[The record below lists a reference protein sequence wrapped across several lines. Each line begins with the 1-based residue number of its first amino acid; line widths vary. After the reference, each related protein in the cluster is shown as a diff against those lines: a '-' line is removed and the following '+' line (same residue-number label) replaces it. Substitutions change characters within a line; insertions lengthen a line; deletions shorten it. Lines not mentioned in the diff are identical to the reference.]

1 MESSLEQLDQTK
13 CFDGYFRQ
21 YQTVSTHCGGLKIKF
36 GLYLP
41 KGYEEGSNFRVLYY
55 LAGLTCTEQQFMIKA
70 TIGFK
75 YASDHGFV
83 LVFPDTSP
91 RGAGVE
97 GEKDF
102 WDFGEAASFYIDSKT
117 EKFKTHYNMESFI
130 TKELIP
136 LVNAN
141 FKVDPE
147 K

>member
-1 MESSLEQLDQTK
+1 
-13 CFDGYFRQ
+13 
-21 YQTVSTHCGGLKIKF
+21 
-36 GLYLP
+36 
-41 KGYEEGSNFRVLYY
+41 
-55 LAGLTCTEQQFMIKA
+55 MIKA

-117 EKFKTHYNMESFI
+117 DKFKTHYNMESFI

-147 K
+147 KQGIFGHSMGGHGAMTLYLKH